1 MTAKAAA
8 AAVNQTNNGEQCDI
22 ENCLNNNNRTFSKSS
37 KLDDDAAPLSCHR
50 DPRRTPLLSR
60 MPFGPAPNNNSRPG
74 SSGLQLT
81 ASASRTKKEVTP
93 AYAFRH
99 ADTGLLEIRTGKPPA
114 LSMVAH
120 EDDSVI
126 GLDAQ
131 EKKDNARLA
140 LYPIA
145 LNGGGAGLYRDPR
158 EFAADNVGGFSRNHR
173 TEASRRAPL
182 DGHVRF
188 AYPCERNNT
197 NISRGLGRG
206 DHNIDLESGESIQ
219 HNGGRNNS
227 RRSSFGTNLSSV
239 VNPWKIWEGI
249 HNEMSRLA
257 ALRTQRAEEEASHV
271 TLARQ
276 RNKATRVSNVYND
289 DDFDFALVLAPHDA
303 YAFWANHL
311 DFREEALHLV
321 DDLYPNNDDSEKDDE
336 STIATKTF
344 PANQEDYYSDNSAIE
359 TTPPTDGSGLR
370 RRRHATPSTNDSRL
384 KRFSSVKKLTP
395 PSLRKSPFRVR
406 TGEKSGSRVFSQRK
420 SIFERRFSPTRTGS
434 SKRMTRSNIKN
445 DDGSITPPSDSKRTS
460 ASPYAPRRRWGNAYD
475 NNNLSTPNLTSPP
488 IVSLKKGSSIKKRQ
502 GSNVAPWRMQ
512 RSSTRRGL
520 RNNISAVSSSLMNS
534 NKKRVREKEEEVAD
548 NDDEQDDFFSSPG
561 IPRGIAAR
569 VNGLGQ
575 FLEALK
581 IGIVVRRHW
590 PNGKSVFIQLFS
602 DDGGDTI
609 EYKYV
614 PDDEA
619 VIALKEQEQRYN
631 GRRRTKKARLS
642 FGERDCRRTSRD
654 SETTNQTDK
663 HHSAV
668 PLPDYLKAKID
679 REEDIRKN
687 AGIRNAISHSTLTWQ
702 NAGKVEARDIVQ
714 LHPATHIDP
723 FSKLDEDKLG
733 TASLRRSGTPYVK
746 SNTFSII
753 TPSIQ
758 GHFVQERFSSVDLN
772 KKW

>member
-1 MTAKAAA
+1 MTISTEETDK
-8 AAVNQTNNGEQCDI
+8 QTDEQQCDI
-22 ENCLNNNNRTFSKSS
+22 ENCLNNRNYSKNNI
-37 KLDDDAAPLSCHR
+37 DDTAPLNSHR

-60 MPFGPAPNNNSRPG
+60 IPFGPTSNSN
-74 SSGLQLT
+74 STSMLA

-99 ADTGLLEIRTGKPPA
+99 ADTGLLEIRTGKPP
-114 LSMVAH
+114 SEREVAH
-120 EDDSVI
+120 EDDSVV
-126 GLDAQ
+126 GLDPE
-131 EKKDNARLA
+131 EKKDDTRLA

-145 LNGGGAGLYRDPR
+145 LNGGGTGLYRDPR

-188 AYPCERNNT
+188 AYPCERNYN
-197 NISRGLGRG
+197 NKRQVGRS
-206 DHNIDLESGESIQ
+206 DHTIDLEAGDSI
-219 HNGGRNNS
+219 GRNYTRQS
-227 RRSSFGTNLSSV
+227 LGGTISSV
-239 VNPWKIWEGI
+239 LNPWKLWENV
-249 HNEMSRLA
+249 HNEMSRRA
-257 ALRTQRAEEEASHV
+257 ALLTQRAEEEASHV

-276 RNKATRVSNVYND
+276 RNKAMRVSDVYND

-311 DFREEALHLV
+311 DFREEAMHLV
-321 DDLYPNNDDSEKDDE
+321 DDLDPNNIDASEKDDD
-336 STIATKTF
+336 STIATNTF
-344 PANQEDYYSDNSAIE
+344 HANQEDYHSSDISATE
-359 TTPPTDGSGLR
+359 RTPPDDGSGLR
-370 RRRHATPSTNDSRL
+370 RRRNATPSTNDSKLR
-384 KRFSSVKKLTP
+384 RFSSVKKLTP

-406 TGEKSGSRVFSQRK
+406 TGEKPGSRVFSQRK

-434 SKRMTRSNIKN
+434 SRRMKRSNMMN
-445 DDGSITPPSDSKRTS
+445 DDTSPTPSSDNKRTS
-460 ASPYAPRRRWGNAYD
+460 ASPYVPRRRWGNAYD
-475 NNNLSTPNLTSPP
+475 NNKVSTPNLTSPP
-488 IVSLKKGSSIKKRQ
+488 IVSLKNGSSMKKRQ
-502 GSNVAPWRMQ
+502 GSSVAPWRMQ

-520 RNNISAVSSSLMNS
+520 RNNLTAVSTSLMNS
-534 NKKRVREKEEEVAD
+534 NKKRGREKEEEITDD
-548 NDDEQDDFFSSPG
+548 NDDQDQDDFFSSPG

-609 EYKYV
+609 EYKYA

-619 VIALKEQEQRYN
+619 VIALKEQAQRYN
-631 GRRRTKKARLS
+631 GRRRKKKARLS
-642 FGERDCRRTSRD
+642 LGERDSRRTSRD
-654 SETTNQTDK
+654 SQTTNQTDK
-663 HHSAV
+663 HNSVV

-687 AGIRNAISHSTLTWQ
+687 AGIRNAISHNTLTWQ
-702 NAGKVEARDIVQ
+702 NAGKLEARDIVQ
-714 LHPATHIDP
+714 LHPAISRDP
-723 FSKLDEDKLG
+723 FSSDDNVKLG
-733 TASLRRSGTPYVK
+733 TTSLRRSGTPYVK

-753 TPSIQ
+753 SPSMQ
-758 GHFVQERFSSVDLN
+758 GNFVQERFSSVDLN

>member
-1 MTAKAAA
+1 
-8 AAVNQTNNGEQCDI
+8 
-22 ENCLNNNNRTFSKSS
+22 
-37 KLDDDAAPLSCHR
+37 
-50 DPRRTPLLSR
+50 
-60 MPFGPAPNNNSRPG
+60 
-74 SSGLQLT
+74 
-81 ASASRTKKEVTP
+81 
-93 AYAFRH
+93 
-99 ADTGLLEIRTGKPPA
+99 
-114 LSMVAH
+114 MVAY

-126 GLDAQ
+126 GLDPE
-131 EKKDNARLA
+131 EKKDKTRLA

-158 EFAADNVGGFSRNHR
+158 EFAADNVGGFSRNLR

-188 AYPCERNNT
+188 AYPRERKEDNREGCR
-197 NISRGLGRG
+197 S
-206 DHNIDLESGESIQ
+206 DHNIDLETGESF
-219 HNGGRNNS
+219 HGEGGRNNS
-227 RRSSFGTNLSSV
+227 RRSIGSLSSIA
-239 VNPWKIWEGI
+239 NPWKIWERI

-257 ALRTQRAEEEASHV
+257 AIRTLRAEEEASHV

-303 YAFWANHL
+303 YAFWAKHL

-321 DDLYPNNDDSEKDDE
+321 DESDQNNGDCEKDGD
-336 STIATKTF
+336 STIATKV
-344 PANQEDYYSDNSAIE
+344 P
-359 TTPPTDGSGLR
+359 
-370 RRRHATPSTNDSRL
+370 TPSTSDSKL
-384 KRFSSVKKLTP
+384 KRLSSVKKFTP

-406 TGEKSGSRVFSQRK
+406 TGEATGSRVFNQRK
-420 SIFERRFSPTRTGS
+420 SIFDRRFSPSRTGS
-434 SKRMTRSNIKN
+434 STRMARSNIMNN
-445 DDGSITPPSDSKRTS
+445 DDASLTPSSDNKLTS

-475 NNNLSTPNLTSPP
+475 SNNLSTPNLTSPP
-488 IVSLKKGSSIKKRQ
+488 IASLKKGSSMMKRQ
-502 GSNVAPWRMQ
+502 GSNVAQWRMK

-520 RNNISAVSSSLMNS
+520 RSNISAVGSSLMNS
-534 NKKRVREKEEEVAD
+534 NKKRRREKEEVTD
-548 NDDEQDDFFSSPG
+548 NDDQDDFFCSPG

-619 VIALKEQEQRYN
+619 TIALKEQEQRYN
-631 GRRRTKKARLS
+631 GGRRKKKARMSL
-642 FGERDCRRTSRD
+642 GERDSRRKSRD
-654 SETTNQTDK
+654 SETNSQIDK
-663 HHSAV
+663 QQSSV
-668 PLPDYLKAKID
+668 PLPDYLKAKQD
-679 REEDIRKN
+679 REEDIRKH
-687 AGIRNAISHSTLTWQ
+687 AGIRNAISHSNLTWQ
-702 NAGKVEARDIVQ
+702 NAGKIEAQEIVQ

-723 FSKLDEDKLG
+723 FSNDEEKLG
-733 TASLRRSGTPYVK
+733 TSSLRRSGTPYVK
-746 SNTFSII
+746 ANTFSII
-753 TPSIQ
+753 SPSLQ
-758 GHFVQERFSSVDLN
+758 GRFVQKRFSNVDLN

>member
-1 MTAKAAA
+1 MMVPEEEASD
-8 AAVNQTNNGEQCDI
+8 QQCDI
-22 ENCLNNNNRTFSKSS
+22 ENGLNRQHPNNAE
-37 KLDDDAAPLSCHR
+37 DAVAPLNCHR
-50 DPRRTPLLSR
+50 DPRRAPLHSR
-60 MPFGPAPNNNSRPG
+60 MPFAPAPHSNSTKLPAAA
-74 SSGLQLT
+74 
-81 ASASRTKKEVTP
+81 ASSRTKKEVTP

-99 ADTGLLEIRTGKPPA
+99 ADTGLLEIRTGKPPSP
-114 LSMVAH
+114 SMVAH

-126 GLDAQ
+126 GLDPE
-131 EKKDNARLA
+131 EKQDETRLA

-182 DGHVRF
+182 DGHVHF
-188 AYPCERNNT
+188 AYPYERNN
-197 NISRGLGRG
+197 NR
-206 DHNIDLESGESIQ
+206 NAIDLEAGESTNQSEVGTI
-219 HNGGRNNS
+219 NT
-227 RRSSFGTNLSSV
+227 RRSLSSAI
-239 VNPWKIWEGI
+239 NPWKVWEHW
-249 HNEMSRLA
+249 HNKMSTLA
-257 ALRTQRAEEEASHV
+257 DIRTQRAEEEASHV

-276 RNKATRVSNVYND
+276 RNKATRVSDVYND

-311 DFREEALHLV
+311 DFREEALNLV
-321 DDLYPNNDDSEKDDE
+321 DDLDPNNNDENEKDDE
-336 STIATKTF
+336 STIATNTF
-344 PANQEDYYSDNSAIE
+344 HANQVDDHRSNGDISAME
-359 TTPPTDGSGLR
+359 RTPPPSGSGLR
-370 RRRHATPSTNDSRL
+370 RRANATPSTNDSKLR
-384 KRFSSVKKLTP
+384 RFSLGQKLTP

-406 TGEKSGSRVFSQRK
+406 TGEKPGSRVFNQRK

-434 SKRMTRSNIKN
+434 SRRMTRSNMMN
-445 DDGSITPPSDSKRTS
+445 DTASPAPSSDNKR
-460 ASPYAPRRRWGNAYD
+460 ALESPYAPRRRWGNAYD

-488 IVSLKKGSSIKKRQ
+488 IVSLKKGSAMKKRQ
-502 GSNVAPWRMQ
+502 GSSVAPWRMQRQ

-520 RNNISAVSSSLMNS
+520 RNNLSSAVSSSLMNS
-534 NKKRVREKEEEVAD
+534 NKKRGREEEEQRTND
-548 NDDEQDDFFSSPG
+548 NDEQDDFFSSPG

-569 VNGLGQ
+569 VKGLEL

-590 PNGKSVFIQLFS
+590 PNGKSVFIQLYS

-631 GRRRTKKARLS
+631 GRRRKKKARVSL
-642 FGERDCRRTSRD
+642 GDRDSRRFSRD
-654 SETTNQTDK
+654 SQGTNQTDK

-687 AGIRNAISHSTLTWQ
+687 AGIKNAVSHSTLTWQ
-702 NAGKVEARDIVQ
+702 NAGKLEAKDIVQ
-714 LHPATHIDP
+714 LHPANSIDP
-723 FSKLDEDKLG
+723 FSKEEIKLG
-733 TASLRRSGTPYVK
+733 TSSLRRSGTPYVK
-746 SNTFSII
+746 ANTFSII
-753 TPSIQ
+753 SPSMQ
-758 GHFVQERFSSVDLN
+758 GNFVQERFSNVDLN

>member
-1 MTAKAAA
+1 MRAT
-8 AAVNQTNNGEQCDI
+8 
-22 ENCLNNNNRTFSKSS
+22 
-37 KLDDDAAPLSCHR
+37 
-50 DPRRTPLLSR
+50 
-60 MPFGPAPNNNSRPG
+60 
-74 SSGLQLT
+74 
-81 ASASRTKKEVTP
+81 SASRTKKEVTP

-99 ADTGLLEIRTGKPPA
+99 ADTGLLEIRTGEPPPTPV
-114 LSMVAH
+114 VAY
-120 EDDSVI
+120 EDDSVV
-126 GLDAQ
+126 GLDPE
-131 EKKDNARLA
+131 EKKDKTRLA

-158 EFAADNVGGFSRNHR
+158 EFAADNGGGFSRNHR
-173 TEASRRAPL
+173 TEGSRRAPL

-188 AYPCERNNT
+188 QYPYERNN
-197 NISRGLGRG
+197 NNNRQVGRS
-206 DHNIDLESGESIQ
+206 DHANAIDLEAGESTCQ
-219 HNGGRNNS
+219 SEGGRNYS
-227 RRSSFGTNLSSV
+227 RRSLGTISSI
-239 VNPWKIWEGI
+239 VNPWKVWENI
-249 HNEMSRLA
+249 HNEMSKLA

-276 RNKATRVSNVYND
+276 RNKATRVSVVYND

-321 DDLYPNNDDSEKDDE
+321 DELDPNNIDANEKDDG
-336 STIATKTF
+336 STIATNTF
-344 PANQEDYYSDNSAIE
+344 HANQDDHRSSDISAKE
-359 TTPPTDGSGLR
+359 KTPPHDGSGLR
-370 RRRHATPSTNDSRL
+370 RRRNATPSTDDSKL
-384 KRFSSVKKLTP
+384 KRYSSVKKLTP

-406 TGEKSGSRVFSQRK
+406 TGENPGSRVFNQRK

-434 SKRMTRSNIKN
+434 SKRMPRSSNMMN
-445 DDGSITPPSDSKRTS
+445 DDTSPTPSSDNKRTS

-475 NNNLSTPNLTSPP
+475 NNKLSTPNLTSPP
-488 IVSLKKGSSIKKRQ
+488 IVSLKKGSSMKKRQ
-502 GSNVAPWRMQ
+502 ASNVAPWRI

-520 RNNISAVSSSLMNS
+520 RNNLSAVSSSLMNS
-534 NKKRVREKEEEVAD
+534 NKKRGREREEELTDD
-548 NDDEQDDFFSSPG
+548 NDEQDDFFSSPG

-609 EYKYV
+609 EFKYV

-619 VIALKEQEQRYN
+619 VIALKEQAQRYN
-631 GRRRTKKARLS
+631 GRRRKKKARLS
-642 FGERDCRRTSRD
+642 FGERESGRMSRD
-654 SETTNQTDK
+654 SQTTNQTDK
-663 HHSAV
+663 HHAVV

-687 AGIRNAISHSTLTWQ
+687 AGIRNVISHSTLTWQ
-702 NAGKVEARDIVQ
+702 NTGKVEARDIVQ
-714 LHPATHIDP
+714 LHPAISIDP
-723 FSKLDEDKLG
+723 FSKDEIKLG

-746 SNTFSII
+746 ANTFSII
-753 TPSIQ
+753 LPSMQ
-758 GHFVQERFSSVDLN
+758 GNFVQERFSSVDLN

>member
-1 MTAKAAA
+1 MM
-8 AAVNQTNNGEQCDI
+8 VPEEEEIDELQCDI
-22 ENCLNNNNRTFSKSS
+22 ENHLNSQNNPINTI
-37 KLDDDAAPLSCHR
+37 DDVAAPLNCHR
-50 DPRRTPLLSR
+50 DPRRSPLHSR
-60 MPFGPAPNNNSRPG
+60 MIFGPAPSNSNPTNKSLKG
-74 SSGLQLT
+74 
-81 ASASRTKKEVTP
+81 ASRTKKEVTP

-99 ADTGLLEIRTGKPPA
+99 ADTGLLEIRTGKPPSR
-114 LSMVAH
+114 SMVAH
-120 EDDSVI
+120 EDDSVV
-126 GLDAQ
+126 GLDPE
-131 EKKDNARLA
+131 EKQDETRLA

-158 EFAADNVGGFSRNHR
+158 EFAADNIGGFSRNHR

-182 DGHVRF
+182 DGHVHF
-188 AYPCERNNT
+188 AYPCERNVSS
-197 NISRGLGRG
+197 SRQAGRS
-206 DHNIDLESGESIQ
+206 DHTIDLEAGGESTNQ
-219 HNGGRNNS
+219 SEVGTNFT
-227 RRSSFGTNLSSV
+227 RRSLGALSSV
-239 VNPWKIWEGI
+239 MNPWKVWENV

-276 RNKATRVSNVYND
+276 RNKATRVSDVYND

-311 DFREEALHLV
+311 DFREEALNLV
-321 DDLYPNNDDSEKDDE
+321 DDSDPNNIDTSEKDDD
-336 STIATKTF
+336 STIATNTF
-344 PANQEDYYSDNSAIE
+344 HANQMDDRRNSDISAME
-359 TTPPTDGSGLR
+359 RTPPTNGSGLR
-370 RRRHATPSTNDSRL
+370 RRTNATPSTNDSKL

-406 TGEKSGSRVFSQRK
+406 TGETPGSRVFSQRK

-434 SKRMTRSNIKN
+434 SRRMTRSSMMN
-445 DDGSITPPSDSKRTS
+445 DDTSPAPSSDNKRTS

-475 NNNLSTPNLTSPP
+475 NNKLSTPNLTSPP
-488 IVSLKKGSSIKKRQ
+488 IVSLKKGSAMKKRQ
-502 GSNVAPWRMQ
+502 GSSVAPWRMQ
-512 RSSTRRGL
+512 RSSTRLGL
-520 RNNISAVSSSLMNS
+520 RNNLAAVSSSLMNS
-534 NKKRVREKEEEVAD
+534 NKKRTREKEEDRTDD
-548 NDDEQDDFFSSPG
+548 NDDQDDFFSSPG

-569 VNGLGQ
+569 VHGLDK

-590 PNGKSVFIQLFS
+590 PNGKSVFIQLYS

-609 EYKYV
+609 EYKYM

-631 GRRRTKKARLS
+631 GRRKKKKARVSL
-642 FGERDCRRTSRD
+642 GERDSRRTSRD
-654 SETTNQTDK
+654 SQTTNQTEK
-663 HHSAV
+663 HHSVV

-687 AGIRNAISHSTLTWQ
+687 AGIRNAVSHSTLTWQ
-702 NAGKVEARDIVQ
+702 NAGKLEAREIVQ
-714 LHPATHIDP
+714 LHPANSIDP
-723 FSKLDEDKLG
+723 FSISKGETNPKLG

-746 SNTFSII
+746 ANTFSII
-753 TPSIQ
+753 SPSMQ
-758 GHFVQERFSSVDLN
+758 GKFVQERFSSVDLN